1 MVSTGQPE
9 DVSRHGMWRS
19 RLVFVLAAT
28 GSAVGLGNIW
38 RFPYITGENGGGAFI
53 AVYLVSV
60 LLLGIPIMISE
71 VMLGRAGR
79 CSPVLT
85 MRRLVARAGANP
97 AWVFIGWNGVIAG
110 FLILSY
116 YEVIAG
122 WTLNYAYNY
131 LATLFNATAE
141 AAPPTLAAAQSQWE
155 AFLANPWRLI
165 LCQTIFV
172 AITVAAIARGVT
184 KGLEVVII
192 WFMPTLFILLLGLAA
207 YSISI
212 GDIAATIDYIFRF
225 NWDALSING
234 LLAAVGQAFFTLSIG
249 MGAMMAYGSY
259 LPANASIPGTVAT
272 IALLDT
278 LAAVL
283 AGLVI
288 FPIVFLNGLEP
299 VSGPGLLFVTLSH
312 AFNSMAAG
320 AIVGTLFFA
329 LVAIAALTSLISL
342 TEPVLSWIVERYNA
356 KRWRVAISIGV
367 ICWLLGL
374 GTVFSFNEWQH
385 WHLIGTFTFFEL
397 IDYLTANIMLP
408 LGGFF
413 IAIFA
418 GWVLPKEVV
427 QRQLALGTNALL
439 CWRIATRLIAP
450 AGVLLI
456 FSYTLYQSVTG

>member
-1 MVSTGQPE
+1 MIQTGQPE
-9 DVSRHGMWRS
+9 DVSQHGMWRN
-19 RLVFVLAAT
+19 RWIFILAAT

-53 AVYLVSV
+53 VVYLASV

-79 CSPVLT
+79 HSPVLT
-85 MRRLVARAGANP
+85 MRRLAKRAGAHP
-97 AWVFIGWNGVIAG
+97 VWVFIGWNGMIAG
-110 FLILSY
+110 CLILSY

-122 WTLNYAYNY
+122 WTLNYAYNH
-131 LATLFNATAE
+131 LAALFSSTAE
-141 AAPPTLAAAQSQWE
+141 SAPPTLAAAQGQWE
-155 AFLANPWRLI
+155 AFLADPWRLI
-165 LCQTIFV
+165 LCQTLFV
-172 AITVAAIARGVT
+172 VITVAAIARGVN

-192 WFMPTLFILLLGLAA
+192 WSMPTLFILLLGLVA
-207 YSISI
+207 YSVSI
-212 GDIAATIDYIFRF
+212 GDMAATIDYIFRF
-225 NWDALSING
+225 NWDALSIG
-234 LLAAVGQAFFTLSIG
+234 GVLAAVGQAFFTLSIG
-249 MGAMMAYGSY
+249 MGAMMTYGAY
-259 LPANASIPGTVAT
+259 LPANTSIPGAVAV

-278 LAAVL
+278 LVAVL

-288 FPIVFLNGLEP
+288 FPIVFLNGLAP

-320 AIVGTLFFA
+320 AIVGMLFFA

-342 TEPVLSWIVERYNA
+342 TEPVLSWLVEKYNA

-385 WHLIGTFTFFEL
+385 WHPIGTFTFFEL
-397 IDYLTANIMLP
+397 LDYLTANILLP

-413 IAIFA
+413 IVIFA
-418 GWVLPKEVV
+418 GWVLPEEVV

-450 AGVLLI
+450 IGVLLI
-456 FSYTLYQSVTG
+456 FSYTLYRGFAG